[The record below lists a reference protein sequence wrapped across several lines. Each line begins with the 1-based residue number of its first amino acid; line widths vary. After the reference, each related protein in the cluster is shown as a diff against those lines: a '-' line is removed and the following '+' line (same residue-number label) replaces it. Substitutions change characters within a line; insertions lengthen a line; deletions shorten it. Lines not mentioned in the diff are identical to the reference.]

1 MSSEYSSY
9 SYAYTFS
16 PYEYFKGGECVKESG
31 MKEEH
36 LKEYEMSKVSALEN
50 ERERLMN
57 RITELTSSLKKS
69 REFSEVEF
77 EKNRLLQKRV
87 SELKKEL
94 ESSEGA
100 LQKLKTSSDEAFRFV
115 SQQLKKNILAEKD
128 SCPICYDVFTDA
140 ENICFLRL
148 CGHFFCETCFLKL
161 FELEQKC
168 PLCRSEIC

>member
-16 PYEYFKGGECVKESG
+16 PYEYFKGNECV
-31 MKEEH
+31 EEPE
-36 LKEYEMSKVSALEN
+36 KK
-50 ERERLMN
+50 ERERLIN
-57 RITELTSSLKKS
+57 RITELASALEKSHNVLDLETKKKS
-69 REFSEVEF
+69 
-77 EKNRLLQKRV
+77 LLQKEVFELKKEV

-94 ESSEGA
+94 ERSEGA

-140 ENICFLRL
+140 ENIFFLRL